1 MRFISPKIYN
11 KFILHLNPRSC
22 LSSKVGGSAMV
33 FPSSRS
39 VLRTWA
45 RSRRRC
51 LEGLRSMALGRN
63 SLSEIIAPLLLGR
76 RSEGDASRRRMRVG
90 RSKGDASL
98 RRMRVGHRDK
108 RKIVQAQ
115 IGQRFAVGSV
125 GGVGISSGRALPSQ
139 KFRKTV
145 CIEALVLALFIAR
158 NSFVLG
164 ENLFF
169 PLVENAQKL
178 NSHRLLLCGPSWPL
192 NWRKHKNVKRAL
204 LRGENSA

>member
-11 KFILHLNPRSC
+11 KFILHLNPRRC
-22 LSSKVGGSAMV
+22 LSSKVGGSAVV

-39 VLRTWA
+39 LLRTWA

-51 LEGLRSMALGRN
+51 VEGLRSMVPGRN
-63 SLSEIIAPLLLGR
+63 SLSEITAPLLLGR
-76 RSEGDASRRRMRVG
+76 

-108 RKIVQAQ
+108 RKIVQVQ

-125 GGVGISSGRALPSQ
+125 GGVGIFSGRALPSQ

-164 ENLFF
+164 KNLFF
-169 PLVENAQKL
+169 PLVGKCAK
-178 NSHRLLLCGPSWPL
+178 
-192 NWRKHKNVKRAL
+192 A
-204 LRGENSA
+204 